1 MAESNSESTQGN
13 GTASKWQPA
22 LPAALVRSSLFK
34 YYIHDTA
41 DVLRLELLGELTE
54 PDLQD
59 LNGCWKTAKTTLA
72 ARKLVFDLRGLTQI
86 DDAGKQWL
94 AGMADEG
101 ATYLPDTYLRTGLAG
116 QNSRST
122 QARNSTRFGFF
133 GKLLSIFRGSSVA
146 PAE

>member
-1 MAESNSESTQGN
+1 M
-13 GTASKWQPA
+13 P
-22 LPAALVRSSLFK
+22 PVPVRSSLFK

-41 DVLRLELLGELTE
+41 GVLRLELLGELTE
-54 PDLQD
+54 PDVLD
-59 LNGCWKTAKTTLA
+59 LNGCWRTAKTTLA
-72 ARKLVFDLRGLTQI
+72 ARTLVLDLRGLRSI

-101 ATYLPDTYLRTGLAG
+101 ATYLPDTYLRTGLGG
-116 QNSRST
+116 QYLRSD
-122 QARNSTRFGFF
+122 QGGNSTRLGLF